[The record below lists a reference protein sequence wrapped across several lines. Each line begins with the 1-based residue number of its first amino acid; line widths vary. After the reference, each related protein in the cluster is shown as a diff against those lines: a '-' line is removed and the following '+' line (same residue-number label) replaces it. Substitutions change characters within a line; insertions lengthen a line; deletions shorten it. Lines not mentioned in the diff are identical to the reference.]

1 MNEATPEKN
10 EATPEIEEE
19 EKEEVSVD
27 SQDLLEAKAE
37 VKEPRADTSEEAAE
51 PKLEMD
57 KPEADVADAVVE
69 ADVEEDTPE
78 TDVEEEEEEPPE
90 PVRRKRFLEGPRSMR
105 GLHIGKVVVNIS
117 AGQSGEPLD
126 KAMTILQS
134 LTGQQPSTRRAKQTI
149 RTFGIRKGEP
159 IACIVTLRGER
170 AEVFLKQAFAGV
182 RNRLNIRSFDQ
193 QGNFGFGIKEHIDIP
208 GQRYDPNLGIIGM
221 DVMATVERPGYRVS
235 RRRRMNSRVGHSH
248 RVTREES
255 IEFIKQ
261 SFGVEVGLPV
271 E

>member
-1 MNEATPEKN
+1 MSEATPEKN
-10 EATPEIEEE
+10 EAIPEKEEE
-19 EKEEVSVD
+19 KKEEVSVD
-27 SQDLLEAKAE
+27 SQEVPEVKAE
-37 VKEPRADTSEEAAE
+37 EEEPQTDAVEKAVE
-51 PKLEMD
+51 PKLEED
-57 KPEADVADAVVE
+57 TLQADVADTVVE
-69 ADVEEDTPE
+69 ANAEEDEPQ
-78 TDVEEEEEEPPE
+78 TDAEEEEEEPPE
-90 PVRRKRFLEGPRSMR
+90 PVRRKRFLEDPRSMR

-117 AGQSGEPLD
+117 AGESGEPLD
-126 KAMTILQS
+126 KAMTILKS
-134 LTGQQPSTRRAKQTI
+134 LTGQQPCTRRAKQTI

-170 AEVFLKQAFAGV
+170 AEVFLKQAFTGI

-235 RRRRMNSRVGHSH
+235 RRRRMNTRVGHSH

-261 SFGVEVGLPV
+261 RFGVEVGLPV

>member
-1 MNEATPEKN
+1 MSEATPEKN
-10 EATPEIEEE
+10 EATPETEEE
-19 EKEEVSVD
+19 KKEEVSVD
-27 SQDLLEAKAE
+27 SQEAPEVKAE
-37 VKEPRADTSEEAAE
+37 EEEPQADVAEEAVE
-51 PKLEMD
+51 SKLEED
-57 KPEADVADAVVE
+57 ALQADVADAVVE
-69 ADVEEDTPE
+69 VEIEEDEPR
-78 TDVEEEEEEPPE
+78 TDAEEEEEEPPK
-90 PVRRKRFLEGPRSMR
+90 PVRRKRFLDGPRSMR

-126 KAMTILQS
+126 KAMTILKS

-159 IACIVTLRGER
+159 ISCIVTLRGEN
-170 AEVFLKQAFAGV
+170 AEVFLKQAFAGI
-182 RNRLNIRSFDQ
+182 RNRLNMRSFDQ

-235 RRRRMNSRVGHSH
+235 RRRRTKSHVGHSH

-255 IEFIKQ
+255 IEFIRQ